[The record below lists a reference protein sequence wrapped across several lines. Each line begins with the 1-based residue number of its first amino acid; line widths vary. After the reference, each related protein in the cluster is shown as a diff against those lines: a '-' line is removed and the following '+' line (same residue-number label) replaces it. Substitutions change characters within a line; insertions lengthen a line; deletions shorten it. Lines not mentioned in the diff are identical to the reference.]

1 MSWGSSLYWYHVFF
15 SLSSAIKEVDFSFD
29 IETVND
35 SDAKDSRPDVSV
47 AHIIGGTIRMPT
59 MEDVK
64 ERYKGKEVDL
74 QSQLN
79 RLISQYTARAGIKI
93 IHRCGVLIGEFKR
106 VPARTE
112 ADIIGLEPTD
122 LLDDDNTEDGSNAEE
137 DSEDIEWRVRL
148 SASLLEA
155 VQDTMRYCAIH
166 FLIHPF
172 ASEIIALAS
181 AGPFW
186 KWATVKKEQVPS
198 FNWLTGLLVESP
210 ENDELHV
217 DFIAM
222 FDEISPD
229 YFVLATAESDAQID
243 KMRSVIFRL
252 INHPDPSTLPID
264 FNFTLIPDAPKAAS
278 VP

>member
-1 MSWGSSLYWYHVFF
+1 M
-15 SLSSAIKEVDFSFD
+15 DFSFD
-29 IETVND
+29 IATVND

-47 AHIIGGTIRMPT
+47 AHIVGGTIRIPT
-59 MEDVK
+59 MEDVQ
-64 ERYKGKEVDL
+64 ERYKEKDVDL

-79 RLISQYTARAGIKI
+79 RLISQHTARAGIKI

-112 ADIIGLEPTD
+112 ADIIGLESTD
-122 LLDDDNTEDGSNAEE
+122 LLVSDNAEDGLNAEG
-137 DSEDIEWRVRL
+137 EDIDWRVRL

-155 VQDTMRYCAIH
+155 VEDTMRYCAIH

-198 FNWLTGLLVESP
+198 FNWLTGLLVESL
-210 ENDELHV
+210 ENDELRV
-217 DFIAM
+217 DFVTM
-222 FDEISPD
+222 FDQIPPG
-229 YFVLATAESDAQID
+229 YLVLATAESDAQIN
-243 KMRSVIFRL
+243 KMRNMMFQL
-252 INHPDPSTLPID
+252 INHPDPLTLPND
-264 FNFTLIPDAPKAAS
+264 FDFTLIPDMSKAAS
-278 VP
+278 LP